1 MQTSLTA
8 SFLLKPPSRLYAPHD
23 HSQGAGRPRWV
34 PQTGLGSAPQKNPGT
49 RSGAALGQALKS
61 SLRSSE
67 ITGAGHKPSPLPSSS
82 REPSVNAKS
91 FTAADALSSQK
102 QRELAR
108 HQAWGGN
115 LRFHLSPTPAWHLPG
130 PTLRRRLH
138 HSGPGSAC
146 LLPSPARSSP
156 TIPLPRAVRNFPST
170 PPPPPPSPF
179 PGPPGEPVGNA
190 RSCTPGPSPRMRPS
204 PPPTARAAA
213 PPLAQP
219 A

>member
-34 PQTGLGSAPQKNPGT
+34 PQTGLGSAPQKKPGT

-67 ITGAGHKPSPLPSSS
+67 ITGADHKPSPLPSSS
-82 REPSVNAKS
+82 REPSVNARS
-91 FTAADALSSQK
+91 FTAADAFSSQK

-115 LRFHLSPTPAWHLPG
+115 LRFHLSPTRAWHLPG

-138 HSGPGSAC
+138 HSEPGSAF

-156 TIPLPRAVRNFPST
+156 TSPLPRAVRHFPAA
-170 PPPPPPSPF
+170 PPPSSAFPF
-179 PGPPGEPVGNA
+179 PRVARRARGERAVLHPGAKSPDA
-190 RSCTPGPSPRMRPS
+190 PLPS
-204 PPPTARAAA
+204 PTARAAA